1 MGLVTIGQTLLA
13 ADRALS
19 GTYRDAQRI
28 LKDAAQTSRT
38 SFDVFLS
45 HSKMDEK
52 YVLGA
57 KQILEEKGFTVYV
70 DWIDDPQLDRS
81 YVNKKTADYLR
92 MRMKQCKLMFYLHTP
107 NASLSKWCPWE
118 LGFFD
123 GHSGSAER
131 TFVFPIVFTGES
143 FKGQEYL
150 ELYPIVDIDN
160 VGQTSSIKKDVW
172 GRFPSTDREWRQMSS
187 ILDSAR

>member
-1 MGLVTIGQTLLA
+1 MGLVTIGQVLLA
-13 ADRALS
+13 ADRELS
-19 GTYRDAQRI
+19 STYRDVQRI
-28 LKDAAQTSRT
+28 LKEETSTSRT

-57 KQILEEKGFTVYV
+57 KRILEEKGFTVYV
-70 DWIDDPQLDRS
+70 DWINDSLLDRS
-81 YVNKKTADYLR
+81 YVNKRTADYLR
-92 MRMKQCKLMFYLHTP
+92 TRMKQCRLMFYLHTE

-123 GHSGSAER
+123 GHSGPLER
-131 TFVFPIVFTGES
+131 TFVFPIVSSGES

-160 VGQTSSIKKDVW
+160 VGQTSAIRKDVW
-172 GRFPSTDREWRQMSS
+172 GHFPFADRKWRQMSS
-187 ILDSAR
+187 ILEQTR

>member
-1 MGLVTIGQTLLA
+1 MGLVTIGQAILA
-13 ADRALS
+13 ADRELAS
-19 GTYRDAQRI
+19 TYRDAQRI
-28 LKDAAQTSRT
+28 LKEEANTART
-38 SFDVFLS
+38 SFDIFLS

-57 KQILEEKGFTVYV
+57 KRILEEKGFTVYV

-81 YVNKKTADYLR
+81 YVNKRTADYLR
-92 MRMKQCKLMFYLHTP
+92 KRMKQCKLLFYLHTK

-123 GHSGSAER
+123 GQTGSAER
-131 TFVFPIVFTGES
+131 TFVFPLVHSGES

-160 VGQTSSIKKDVW
+160 VGQTSAIRKDVW
-172 GRFPSTDREWRQMSS
+172 GYFPSTDREWRQMSGV
-187 ILDSAR
+187 LDRAR